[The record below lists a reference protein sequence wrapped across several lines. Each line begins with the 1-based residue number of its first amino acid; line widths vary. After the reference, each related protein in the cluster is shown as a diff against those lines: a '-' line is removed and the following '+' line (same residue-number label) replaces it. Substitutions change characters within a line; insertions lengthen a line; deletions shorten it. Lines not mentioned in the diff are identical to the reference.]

1 MRKYEDGKGVRDDAN
16 SKDDPT
22 FEKDKTIKCVQGWKV
37 KTVENPKHEDISLLV
52 KKIQNTDERYNM
64 MM

>member
-1 MRKYEDGKGVRDDAN
+1 MMPSILKMIPHLKRI
-16 SKDDPT
+16 
-22 FEKDKTIKCVQGWKV
+22 KTIKCAQGWKV
-37 KTVENPKHEDISLLV
+37 ETVENPKHEDISLLV